1 MSERVLIV
9 DDNDDVRRILG
20 LRLSLEGVEV
30 AAAAHG
36 REGRGGLGGGQW
48 DLVLLD
54 LIMPE
59 VDGFQFL
66 AELRG
71 AHDPP
76 PVVVI
81 SQYDDPANRQR
92 AMALGAL
99 CCVGKSR
106 ALARDFPGSLRQ
118 WVAGGR
124 GSWRVVGRA
133 AAMQSRRRGVD
144 ISASRERQSGR
155 PASPAA
161 ASADAA
167 AGAGDRPRAREGART

>member
-20 LRLSLEGVEV
+20 LRLSLEGFEV
-30 AAAAHG
+30 AAAADG
-36 REGRGGLGGGQW
+36 REGLAALRGGRW

-59 VDGFQFL
+59 VDGFEFL

-71 AHDPP
+71 EHNAP

-99 CCVGKSR
+99 CCVGKSH
-106 ALARDFPGSLRQ
+106 ALARDFPGALRQ

-124 GSWRVVGRA
+124 GS
-133 AAMQSRRRGVD
+133 
-144 ISASRERQSGR
+144 
-155 PASPAA
+155 
-161 ASADAA
+161 
-167 AGAGDRPRAREGART
+167 